1 MGFEKLVG
9 ILEKVRKR
17 YPALSHRIEEAEAL
31 SRWEVAVGAAIAKH
45 TRAIRVQD
53 GVLWV
58 EVDHQIWRSELHHR
72 KRQILEILNRP
83 ADPASTQK
91 PQSTL
96 LDLFFCEPGK
106 YSRQSR
112 G

>member
-53 GVLWV
+53 GVL
-58 EVDHQIWRSELHHR
+58 
-72 KRQILEILNRP
+72 
-83 ADPASTQK
+83 
-91 PQSTL
+91 
-96 LDLFFCEPGK
+96 
-106 YSRQSR
+106 
-112 G
+112 